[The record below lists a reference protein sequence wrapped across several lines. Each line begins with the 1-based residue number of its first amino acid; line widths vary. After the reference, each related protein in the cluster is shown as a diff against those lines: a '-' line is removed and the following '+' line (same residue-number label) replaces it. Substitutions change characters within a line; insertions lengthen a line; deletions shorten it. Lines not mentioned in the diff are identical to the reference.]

1 VKSLFRWAKRSRHGL
16 LLFVDEAE
24 TFLEDRKSLSREK
37 IRVLNEWISQT
48 GTETK
53 NFMTV
58 YATNRPEVLDSA
70 VLSRVTR
77 CVELGPP
84 GPLELERIIKQTRAR
99 FLAADVKTVSPYT
112 DREAANMMFQSGLVG
127 RDVVNLF
134 IQIEQELSCSQNKK
148 VLSWQLFEQCLYEI
162 VAKNKLINSIQMK
175 Q

>member
-1 VKSLFRWAKRSRHGL
+1 M
-16 LLFVDEAE
+16 DEAE
-24 TFLEDRKSLSREK
+24 SFLEDRKSLPREK

-53 NFMTV
+53 QFMTV
-58 YATNRPEVLDSA
+58 YASNRPEVLDSA

-84 GPLELERIIKQTRAR
+84 GRLELERMVKMTRAR
-99 FLAADVKTVSPYT
+99 FLPASVKVSLPYSDRDAAHL
-112 DREAANMMFQSGLVG
+112 MFQHGLVG

-134 IQIEQELSCSQNKK
+134 IQIEQELSCTNSKF
-148 VLSWQLFEQCLYEI
+148 LTWELFEQCLYEI
-162 VAKNKLINSIQMK
+162 VAKNKLINNISQMK